1 MYAVEQGVTIPP
13 KKPGRKAS
21 AARKTRTKYPFAFL
35 SKGDSFAVPA
45 KHEKRAKKIANT
57 LSACATYFAKKTGA
71 KFTQRRLRNEVRVW
85 RVA

>member
-13 KKPGRKAS
+13 KSPGRKAKAVS
-21 AARKTRTKYPFAFL
+21 TRTKYPFAFL
-35 SKGDSFAVPA
+35 AKGDSFAVPA